1 MDPCA
6 RNAGV
11 FVTPDLRI
19 KQTWV
24 WTMSTP
30 TLARQTEHIRLP
42 RRLRR
47 SLKQN
52 SIPKSATSCCAAT
65 RIHERR
71 LATRPTRQNRNEE
84 PFNSYAAGGEPTS
97 RDPEPAIPSDEGICC
112 SNGTRTAFQ
121 PSQTQGTPENIDDPR
136 ARPADVRPSSRRKS
150 GLCPHLLFV
159 TSKPLRPAGKRTAT

>member
-1 MDPCA
+1 MDCTGRQRHHHSSHHRYLRSRNLQTTGCGVLHPCA

-30 TLARQTEHIRLP
+30 TLARQTEHIRLQQAESPPARILNPPSPLTRGSAVPMGLERHSSP
-42 RRLRR
+42 RKHREL
-47 SLKQN
+47 
-52 SIPKSATSCCAAT
+52 
-65 RIHERR
+65 
-71 LATRPTRQNRNEE
+71 
-84 PFNSYAAGGEPTS
+84 
-97 RDPEPAIPSDEGICC
+97 
-112 SNGTRTAFQ
+112 
-121 PSQTQGTPENIDDPR
+121 PENIDDLR
-136 ARPADVRPSSRRKS
+136 ASPADVRPSSRRKS